1 MPEVLTG
8 SSKEREREK
17 PRGSYAKRVQER
29 MLDASLVIFAVIL
42 CVVFSIWSPYFFAF
56 RNFMNILIAVSMIGV
71 IATGMTV
78 VIIAKGIDLSVGS
91 TMAVAGCIE
100 TMLIANMKL
109 PWWVGMSGALGAGL
123 LIGLFNGILVT
134 RFRIVPFIATLG
146 TMNMVRGLAYIVTNG
161 QAIYTSNPQVEFLG
175 AGRIMGIPVPALI
188 LICCFVVMWWFTRYT
203 VYGRYV
209 FSVGGN
215 RTASRLAGINVERI
229 EILLFTVTGGLSAL
243 AGMIMIGLSSTS
255 MPSAGDGYNL
265 DVITAVYLGG
275 NSSEGGEG
283 SLWRTMLGV
292 MIIGIINNGM
302 ALLSVQPYW
311 QTFAKGCLL
320 VVAVIFDRFRRR

>member
-1 MPEVLTG
+1 MESG
-8 SSKEREREK
+8 SSGDSTAIKKEIRF
-17 PRGSYAKRVQER
+17 GYAKRIQQR
-29 MLDASLVIFAVIL
+29 MLDASLIIFAIIL
-42 CVVFSIWSPYFFAF
+42 CIVFSVLSPYFLDVK
-56 RNFMNILIAVSMIGV
+56 NFMNILISVSMVGV
-71 IATGMTV
+71 IATGMTLI
-78 VIIAKGIDLSVGS
+78 IIARGIDLSVGS

-100 TMLIANMKL
+100 TMIVANLKM
-109 PWWVGMSGALGAGL
+109 PWWTAMLGALAAGL
-123 LIGLFNGILVT
+123 AIGLLNGVLVT

-161 QAIYTSNPQVEFLG
+161 QAIYTSNEMVEFVG
-175 AGRIMGIPVPALI
+175 AGRIAGVPLPAII
-188 LICCFVVMWWFTRYT
+188 LISCFLVMWWFTRFT

-209 FSVGGN
+209 YSVGGN
-215 RTASRLAGINVERI
+215 RAASRLAGINVDRVNA
-229 EILLFTVTGGLSAL
+229 LLFTVTGGLAAL
-243 AGMIMIGLSSTS
+243 AGIIMIGLSSTS

-283 SLWRTMLGV
+283 SLWRTLLGV
-292 MIIGIINNGM
+292 MIIGVINNGM

-320 VVAVIFDRFRRR
+320 VVAVIFDLLRRK